1 MADLPARARLLLRA
15 TWAAAVVLGLAA
27 LLPDVLTT
35 SPWSAAALALGIVI
49 GELLRM
55 DLPQRGGGT
64 AVFGLGDA
72 ALAAGLLLLEP
83 AEVVLGALAGIVI
96 LQAVERMPALKF
108 GMNVAQFT
116 AGASAAALAVHVL
129 VPPGAEI
136 GPLVVAAA
144 AVGMIIFMGVNV
156 GTVGGMIAL
165 TSDSRVTAV
174 VAMLLPTAA
183 LLALGDLA
191 LAVIAVLLLG
201 QHPWALPALAVPVA
215 LLWFASREG
224 IRAQV
229 ERERTTA
236 FVEVEHALGA
246 ATTPDEV
253 AQVLARAAGDVL
265 GGTGAV
271 WRDGEWATEVPEGSG
286 WCPIDAQLADPL
298 RAPAATLGLPV
309 PQDCLAVGLGGGVLV
324 VRPGELPLTKDAD
337 EWVGRLAR
345 SGRVHFVRAGAAA
358 DLQQERAT
366 LQAVVHGTGDGVLL
380 LAADGTIAV
389 WNPALARLSGIPA
402 AQAVGRPVTEILD
415 DGPWQVAGV
424 HDVIRPR
431 ADRVW
436 RVSVARVED
445 AVVAEGGSLCVVAV
459 HDVTAERRAQQ
470 ARDDMLAIVSHELRT
485 PLTPI
490 LASAQL
496 LRRRHD
502 RLDEA
507 QRTSLLGQIEDRAE
521 HLARLV
527 DDLLLVGQ
535 LSAGTRVEPLV
546 HVEAI
551 RVDALVTDAVEAM
564 RLARPRHHLRLDV
577 QEGLRAHTDPVRLRQ
592 VIDNLLDNAC
602 KFSPPGSEVEV
613 RLQPQ
618 GGSLLL
624 QVSDRGRGIA
634 AADLDRVFDQ
644 FVRVEDPLTM
654 TTSGAG
660 LGLFIVR
667 ELVQALGGTLDLR
680 SELGVGTTVTVRL
693 PRPVA
698 HAEVPPVAAE
708 A

>member
-1 MADLPARARLLLRA
+1 MADLPARARLLLMG

-27 LLPDVLTT
+27 LLPGLGAP
-35 SPWSAAALALGIVI
+35 SPWAATALAVGIVV

-72 ALAAGLLLLEP
+72 ALAAGLLLLDP
-83 AEVVLGALAGIVI
+83 TDVVLGAFAGVVV

-116 AGASAAALAVHVL
+116 AGAAAAALAVEAL
-129 VPPGAEI
+129 VPDGAAI
-136 GPLVVAAA
+136 GPLTVGAAGI
-144 AVGMIIFMGVNV
+144 GMAIFLGINAC
-156 GTVGGMIAL
+156 TVGGMIAL
-165 TSDSRVTAV
+165 TSGQRFGAIITA
-174 VAMLLPTAA
+174 LLPTGA

-246 ATTPDEV
+246 AATPDEV

-265 GGTGAV
+265 GGIGAV
-271 WRDGEWATEVPEGSG
+271 WRDGEWVTEVPEGSG
-286 WCPIDAQLADPL
+286 WCPIDAHLAEPL

-324 VRPGELPLTKDAD
+324 VRPGELPLKGDAE

-345 SGRVHFVRAGAAA
+345 SGRVHFVRAEAAA

-380 LAADGTIAV
+380 LAADGTVAV
-389 WNPALARLSGIPA
+389 WNPAMARLSGIPTG
-402 AQAVGRPVTEILD
+402 QAVGRLVTEVLD
-415 DGPWQVAGV
+415 EGPWQVDGV

-436 RVSVARVED
+436 RVSVATVED
-445 AVVAEGGSLCVVAV
+445 AAADDGSQCVVAV

-502 RLDEA
+502 RLDDA
-507 QRTSLLGQIEDRAE
+507 QRASLLGQIEDRAE

-535 LSAGTRVEPLV
+535 LSAGTRVEPVV

-564 RLARPRHHLRLDV
+564 RLARPRHQLRLDV
-577 QEGLRAHTDPVRLRQ
+577 EEGLRARTDPVRLRQ
-592 VIDNLLDNAC
+592 VLDNLLDNAC
-602 KFSPPGSEVEV
+602 KFSPPGSQVEV
-613 RLQPQ
+613 RLHPQ

-624 QVSDRGRGIA
+624 QVVDHGRGIPPG
-634 AADLDRVFDQ
+634 DLERVFDQ

-667 ELVQALGGTLDLR
+667 ELVQALGGTLDMH

-693 PRPVA
+693 PRPTA
-698 HAEVPPVAAE
+698 LTEVPPVAAQ